1 MEHMEELE
9 TMTNPYDDI
18 RRERV
23 RQDAQHGPRLDVN
36 DIPRVLGEEFG
47 EVCKAINDREHVSR
61 VREEL
66 VQCAAV
72 CLKAI
77 ESIDRGD
84 AMPPSE
90 RSGFACGC
98 VGDTRPMFTIIPEG
112 AILQVNESVRIRR
125 RADGFPSA
133 LLVKGGDE

>member
-1 MEHMEELE
+1 
-9 TMTNPYDDI
+9 MTNPYDDI

-66 VQCAAV
+66 LQCAAV

-77 ESIDRGD
+77 ENIDRMLGETPEPRFQPRD
-84 AMPPSE
+84 V
-90 RSGFACGC
+90 GF
-98 VGDTRPMFTIIPEG
+98 RPE
-112 AILQVNESVRIRR
+112 
-125 RADGFPSA
+125 

>member
-1 MEHMEELE
+1 
-9 TMTNPYDDI
+9 MTNPYDDI

-23 RQDAQHGPRLDVN
+23 RQDEMHGPRLDVN

-47 EVCKAINDREHVSR
+47 EVCKAINDREGAAR
-61 VREEL
+61 IREEL

-90 RSGFACGC
+90 RSGFVVHDPSKQISPTDEMFCWPINSMWSKVSGNLLAQPRS
-98 VGDTRPMFTIIPEG
+98 RPRD
-112 AILQVNESVRIRR
+112 V
-125 RADGFPSA
+125 GFPFA